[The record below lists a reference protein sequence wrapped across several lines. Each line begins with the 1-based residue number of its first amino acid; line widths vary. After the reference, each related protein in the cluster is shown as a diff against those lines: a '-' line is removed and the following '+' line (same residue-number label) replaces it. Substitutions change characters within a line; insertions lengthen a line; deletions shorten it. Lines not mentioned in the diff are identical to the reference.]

1 MRFFKL
7 ERAPENIPSVSIL
20 IGSLYREI
28 ELSKATEDTTN
39 TYAKKLYDKIN
50 SQDEIGSLFSNQQ
63 LSSLFNSCLSVPKS
77 SAQKKKEKL
86 RPYFLQLPNLW
97 T

>member
-1 MRFFKL
+1 MQQIDEVISTKPSVKKIMRFFKL

-39 TYAKKLYDKIN
+39 MYAQKLYDKIN

-63 LSSLFNSCLSVPKS
+63 I
-77 SAQKKKEKL
+77 KK
-86 RPYFLQLPNLW
+86 N
-97 T
+97 